1 MPYNPTSQPYKIYF
15 KDFLVDPKNG
25 DYDTLAAL
33 YLITPDGERV
43 DINKYWTEK
52 DGELVEISKEEYDK
66 LYEAYNKVPNNI

>member
-1 MPYNPTSQPYKIYF
+1 M
-15 KDFLVDPKNG
+15 
-25 DYDTLAAL
+25 AAL

-66 LYEAYNKVPNNI
+66 LYAIVNK